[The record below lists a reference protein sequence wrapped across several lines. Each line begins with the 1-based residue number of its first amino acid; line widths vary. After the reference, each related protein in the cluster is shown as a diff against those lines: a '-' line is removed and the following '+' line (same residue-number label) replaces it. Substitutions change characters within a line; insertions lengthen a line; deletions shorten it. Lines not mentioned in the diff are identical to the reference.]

1 MLVRTGQE
9 EEMEA
14 AVAAEQSVSETD
26 KKEVMELT
34 ILELS
39 KEEVA
44 VMMGPR
50 EENVGTVESL
60 DISVQGVPRKM
71 MRAVRSTA

>member
-26 KKEVMELT
+26 KMEVVELT

>member
-1 MLVRTGQE
+1 M
-9 EEMEA
+9 
-14 AVAAEQSVSETD
+14 AAEHTVPETD
-26 KKEVMELT
+26 KMEVVELFILEFSKEV
-34 ILELS
+34 
-39 KEEVA
+39 VA

-60 DISVQGVPRKM
+60 GISVQSVPRKM

>member
-1 MLVRTGQE
+1 
-9 EEMEA
+9 MEV
-14 AVAAEQSVSETD
+14 AVATEQTVLEID
-26 KKEVMELT
+26 RKEVLELT

-44 VMMGPR
+44 VMTGPR

-60 DISVQGVPRKM
+60 GTSVQSVPRKM

>member
-1 MLVRTGQE
+1 M
-9 EEMEA
+9 
-14 AVAAEQSVSETD
+14 AAEHTVPETD
-26 KKEVMELT
+26 KMEVVELFILEFSKEV
-34 ILELS
+34 
-39 KEEVA
+39 VA

-60 DISVQGVPRKM
+60 GISVQGVPRKM

>member
-26 KKEVMELT
+26 KKEVVELT

-50 EENVGTVESL
+50 EGNVGTVESQG
-60 DISVQGVPRKM
+60 ISVQSVPRKM

>member
-9 EEMEA
+9 EEMEV
-14 AVAAEQSVSETD
+14 AVATEQTVSEID
-26 KKEVMELT
+26 RKEVLELT

-60 DISVQGVPRKM
+60 GISVQGVPRKM